1 MVRTFLITDIKSK
14 APPLELKNYKRF
26 TDLKS
31 YKNDAMIRTY
41 YRAFSKNG
49 ECAFRRREVDFDFYV
64 SDRRKT
70 KTRATL
76 KNSNPDIDY
85 LLNLKI

>member
-1 MVRTFLITDIKSK
+1 
-14 APPLELKNYKRF
+14 
-26 TDLKS
+26 
-31 YKNDAMIRTY
+31 MIRTH